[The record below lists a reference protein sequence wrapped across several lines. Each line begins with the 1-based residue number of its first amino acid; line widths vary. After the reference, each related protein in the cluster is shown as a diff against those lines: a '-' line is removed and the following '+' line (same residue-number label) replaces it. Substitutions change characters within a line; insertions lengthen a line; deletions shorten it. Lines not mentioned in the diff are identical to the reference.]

1 MKVEQKQQSKSVK
14 AFVSP
19 KAIAKRC
26 GRCKK
31 INLSCKCLQPSPL
44 LNRKERS
51 FVVATKS
58 WLLGWMTDDDEDS
71 SSEEES
77 DAAEESFVFPE
88 VDDRDRFKDATLVS
102 DEEDEED
109 VHLQDLG
116 FVQEEVV
123 EMGSEKSGNEL
134 PSFFSLAEVLLS
146 KVGN

>member
-1 MKVEQKQQSKSVK
+1 
-14 AFVSP
+14 
-19 KAIAKRC
+19 
-26 GRCKK
+26 
-31 INLSCKCLQPSPL
+31 
-44 LNRKERS
+44 
-51 FVVATKS
+51 
-58 WLLGWMTDDDEDS
+58 MTDDDEDS

-146 KVGN
+146 KLGK